1 MTKSITLTDE
11 EVASM
16 LTRAFYEGF
25 NFSREGFNGECAF
38 DHLAP
43 DGLTLEEKSAIT
55 VREILAD
62 HDAKL
67 MTKEIEPIAWH
78 VSDKNGQVW
87 ACVESEDEALQIARD
102 FSNTDDNHMVYSSFP
117 VYRQITLTDKE
128 IEAIDWAELAAI
140 VEAAN
145 ETSPDQIQLWQ
156 KRATI
161 LRNLLER
168 TKDK

>member
-1 MTKSITLTDE
+1 
-11 EVASM
+11 
-16 LTRAFYEGF
+16 
-25 NFSREGFNGECAF
+25 
-38 DHLAP
+38 
-43 DGLTLEEKSAIT
+43 
-55 VREILAD
+55 
-62 HDAKL
+62 

-128 IEAIDWAELAAI
+128 IEAIEWY
-140 VEAAN
+140 AN
-145 ETSPDQIQLWQ
+145 FHDGIHRDT
-156 KRATI
+156 

-168 TKDK
+168 TK